1 MHYLII
7 YYLISFNGFRPVIH
21 QLTRVKKMENL
32 YIENGYKNR
41 SDYLENLALDMG
53 IDKYIVFSLADLL
66 GSIEDFDGLV
76 SSLEDYSEGY

>member
-1 MHYLII
+1 
-7 YYLISFNGFRPVIH
+7 
-21 QLTRVKKMENL
+21 MENL

-41 SDYLENLALDMG
+41 RDYLENLAFDMG

>member
-1 MHYLII
+1 
-7 YYLISFNGFRPVIH
+7 
-21 QLTRVKKMENL
+21 MENL

-41 SDYLENLALDMG
+41 MDYLENLALDLG
-53 IDKYIVFSLADLL
+53 IDRKIVFTLASLL

>member
-1 MHYLII
+1 MDTLRWEALKKENQNLPKEKTI
-7 YYLISFNGFRPVIH
+7 Y
-21 QLTRVKKMENL
+21 ED
-32 YIENGYKNR
+32 NGYKNR
-41 SDYLENLALDMG
+41 KDYLESLSSDMG

>member
-1 MHYLII
+1 
-7 YYLISFNGFRPVIH
+7 
-21 QLTRVKKMENL
+21 MENL

-41 SDYLENLALDMG
+41 RDYLENLALDLG
-53 IDKYIVFSLADLL
+53 IDQKTVFTLASLL

>member
-1 MHYLII
+1 
-7 YYLISFNGFRPVIH
+7 
-21 QLTRVKKMENL
+21 MENL

-41 SDYLENLALDMG
+41 KDYLENLASDMG
-53 IDKYIVFSLADLL
+53 IDKEIVFSLASML

>member
-1 MHYLII
+1 
-7 YYLISFNGFRPVIH
+7 
-21 QLTRVKKMENL
+21 MENL

-41 SDYLENLALDMG
+41 RDYLENLALDLG
-53 IDKYIVFSLADLL
+53 IDQKIVFTLASLL